1 MRIILIVFIIVFIY
15 IFLFSNHNNF
25 IFIENNL
32 DGTRFLVQNDVNRE
46 KASKHLAELVGR
58 MYKLRNYLVKNKN
71 NYPEFKKY
79 INLLEK
85 GFNSNRTTIYENKK
99 NTDTTSYNVN
109 KGEEMVFC
117 LKDKKT
123 NNLHNINLL
132 IYVAIHE
139 MAHIACPEIGHGD
152 LFQKIF
158 KFLTEIAIKL
168 NLYTKYDFS
177 SKPVDYC
184 GMRLTTSIV

>member
-15 IFLFSNHNNF
+15 IFLFSNHNKF
-25 IFIENNL
+25 VFIENNL
-32 DGTRFLVQNDVNRE
+32 DGTRFLVQNDGNKE
-46 KASKHLAELVGR
+46 KTSKHLGELVRR
-58 MYKLRNYLVKNKN
+58 MYILRNYLSKNKD
-71 NYPEFKKY
+71 NYNEFKKY

-85 GFNSNRTTIYENKK
+85 GFNSNRTTIYENKR

-117 LKDKKT
+117 LKDKK
-123 NNLHNINLL
+123 NNELHNINLL
-132 IYVAIHE
+132 MYVAIHE

-168 NLYTKYDFS
+168 KLYTKYDFS
-177 SKPVDYC
+177 SKPVEYC

>member
-25 IFIENNL
+25 VFIENEL
-32 DGTRFLVQNDVNRE
+32 DGTRFLVQNDKNKE
-46 KASKHLAELVGR
+46 LSSKHLAELVDK
-58 MYKLRNYLVKNKN
+58 MYKLRNYLVKNKD
-71 NYPEFKKY
+71 NYSEYKKY
-79 INLLEK
+79 IELLEK

-99 NTDTTSYNVN
+99 DTDTTSYNVN

-123 NNLHNINLL
+123 NNLHDMNLL
-132 IYVAIHE
+132 MYVAIHE
-139 MAHIACPEIGHGD
+139 MAHIACPEIGHGY

-158 KFLTEIAIKL
+158 KFLTETAIKL
-168 NLYTKYDFS
+168 KLYTKYDFE
-177 SKPVDYC
+177 SKPVEYC
-184 GMRLTTSIV
+184 GMKLSSSIV